1 MPILDEDRGSHKE
14 IIGVV
19 HLPPLPGSPGW
30 RGDLDRVVEHALR
43 DAETLAQGG
52 VDAVI
57 FENFGDVPFLSGP
70 VPPETV
76 AAMAVVIE
84 RVGRSIAV
92 PFGVNVLRNDPIA
105 ALGLAY
111 ATGGEFIRVNVHTG
125 VMVTDQG
132 IVEGRAAETVRRRS
146 GLGARVKLLADVL
159 VKHAVPLGEQDI
171 RDAARAAVHRGLADA
186 LIVTGPFT
194 GEEADPSDVKA
205 VKEAVPQGTPVL
217 VGSGVTEENI
227 GTYLEWA
234 DGAIVGTSVK
244 RDGVISNPVDR
255 ERVARLVSV
264 GRE

>member
-1 MPILDEDRGSHKE
+1 MAILSKSREGAKE

-19 HLPPLPGSPGW
+19 HLLPLPGSAGW
-30 RGDLDRVVEHALR
+30 KGDLEAVIGSALR
-43 DAETLAQGG
+43 DTEALVGGG

-76 AAMAVVIE
+76 AAMAVIIE
-84 RVGRSIAV
+84 TVAGQVDV

-132 IVEGRAAETVRRRS
+132 IIEGGAAKTVRRRS
-146 GLGARVKLLADVL
+146 GLGAKVKVLADVL

-171 RDAARAAVHRGLADA
+171 RDAAKAAVHRGLADG
-186 LIVTGPFT
+186 LIVTGSFT
-194 GEEADPSDVKA
+194 GEEADLSDVKA
-205 VKEAVPQGTPVL
+205 VKEVVPGGTPVL
-217 VGSGVTEENI
+217 VGSGVTEANI

-234 DGAIVGTSVK
+234 DGVIVGTSLK
-244 RDGVISNPVDR
+244 RDGVVSNPVDQG
-255 ERVARLVSV
+255 RVARLVSA
-264 GRE
+264 GRG